1 MMMSCGCRILA
12 VVLATAVV
20 CNSSVGALSLE
31 DGFRNPPDSAKP
43 QTWYHLMNGNV
54 TKEGI
59 TRDFE
64 EIAKAGLGGVQIF
77 DVGCDIPPGDVRF
90 GSAEWFDVLR
100 HAHNEAKR
108 LGLRLGIH
116 NCSGWSC
123 SGGPWVKPADDMQY
137 GEVVDVPMSCFWMD
151 ASCGPGK
158 FPCFDN
164 SHYAASLAHVWA
176 RA

>member
-1 MMMSCGCRILA
+1 MRMKILA
-12 VVLATAVV
+12 AVLTAAAM
-20 CNSSVGALSLE
+20 CNLSAGGALSLE
-31 DGFRNPPDSAKP
+31 GGFRSPPDSAKP

-90 GSAEWFDVLR
+90 GSREWFEVLR

-108 LGLRLGIH
+108 LGGR
-116 NCSGWSC
+116 
-123 SGGPWVKPADDMQY
+123 P
-137 GEVVDVPMSCFWMD
+137 F
-151 ASCGPGK
+151 
-158 FPCFDN
+158 
-164 SHYAASLAHVWA
+164 
-176 RA
+176 

>member
-1 MMMSCGCRILA
+1 MSMRILA
-12 VVLATAVV
+12 GVLAAAAM
-20 CNSSVGALSLE
+20 CNLADGGALSLE
-31 DGFRNPPDSAKP
+31 GGFRSPPDSAKP

-90 GSAEWFDVLR
+90 GSPEWFEVLR

-108 LGLRLGIH
+108 LGLKLGIH

-123 SGGPWVKPADDMQY
+123 SGGPWVRPRL
-137 GEVVDVPMSCFWMD
+137 GSPHRRR
-151 ASCGPGK
+151 SCGRG
-158 FPCFDN
+158 DALTE
-164 SHYAASLAHVWA
+164 HAGG
-176 RA
+176 